1 MGMNFY
7 EMLVATWDAAAAK
20 DSEAELYECT
30 APNGLDHVRSVFRG
44 ADNTTLIC
52 NAYSDGKVGHVET
65 IDSPW
70 MEDVVI
76 YFSLKLTLLE
86 ATECLYEAKYSRDW
100 KDVILRHPLGHTK
113 WGEGYVLGDV
123 TNNPLYIFNYHD
135 GANIAVDTF
144 TKEVTPL

>member
-7 EMLVATWDAAAAK
+7 EMLVVTWDHAAAK
-20 DSEAELYECT
+20 DSEADFYECT
-30 APNGLDHVRSVFRG
+30 APNSLDHVHSVFRG
-44 ADNTTLIC
+44 TNNTTLMC
-52 NAYSDGKVGHVET
+52 NAYADGKVGPVET

-70 MEDVVI
+70 MEDEVI
-76 YFSLKLTLLE
+76 HFPLKLTLLE

-100 KDVILRHPLGHTK
+100 KEVILRRPLGPTK
-113 WGEGYVLGDV
+113 WGEGYVLGDD

-135 GANIAVDTF
+135 GTNIAVDTF